1 MKKGIFAIM
10 VLLSLST
17 TSCIEKAQ
25 TMEKA
30 ENPIAQTHDVARYKL
45 FSTQNMW
52 TFIKLDT
59 KTGKMWQV
67 QYSLD
72 GDEGRAECDLNAMP
86 LVTNDTIQANG
97 RFELYPT
104 SNFYNFILLDQ
115 IEGKTWQVQWSF
127 EEENRA
133 VLPISK

>member
-1 MKKGIFAIM
+1 MKKGVFAIM
-10 VLLSLST
+10 VLLLLST
-17 TSCIEKAQ
+17 ASCNKKAQ
-25 TMEKA
+25 ATEKA
-30 ENPIAQTHDVARYKL
+30 EKKVVQTYNVARYKL

-72 GDEGRAECDLNAMP
+72 GNEGRTECNLNAMP

-133 VLPISK
+133 VLPIN